1 MRKNFPYENKRTII
15 VLLIV
20 SVPLLAL
27 FLFIVVVQPRLE
39 KAKPVIPVTFETI
52 ASHEDEKISIQGRF
66 YLGSWVSSSD
76 SCSCGE
82 HHWCSDLEFVPL
94 RAEGHDWISDNLE
107 VYVELE
113 DTISAEPGHFYLPY
127 SYTDEDFRIVTS
139 AGQTL
144 KIDNAIRVIG
154 TVEYVSKQG
163 ENSIVKIC
171 PYQIQA
177 GEPDCSKLIKAD
189 YEPSLW
195 TWDIGPIDKAR
206 VIHILSNHW
215 SNNLPEFKFFLPA
228 GQSVSFEYGGGTL
241 LTEQLECS
249 DSAWTIFQDDP
260 LREITLEEY
269 QRYIEEKILP

>member
-1 MRKNFPYENKRTII
+1 M
-15 VLLIV
+15 
-20 SVPLLAL
+20 
-27 FLFIVVVQPRLE
+27 VQPRLE

-66 YLGSWVSSSD
+66 YLGSSVSSSD
-76 SCSCGE
+76 FCPCPRNGQSCY
-82 HHWCSDLEFVPL
+82 HLELIPL
-94 RAEGHDWISDNLE
+94 RTEEYDWISDNLE
-107 VYVELE
+107 VYIELE

-206 VIHILSNHW
+206 VIHVLSDHW

-228 GQSVSFEYGGGTL
+228 GQSVSFEYGGGTI

-249 DSAWTIFQDDP
+249 GSAWTIFQDDP

-269 QRYIEEKILP
+269 QRYIEEKIIP